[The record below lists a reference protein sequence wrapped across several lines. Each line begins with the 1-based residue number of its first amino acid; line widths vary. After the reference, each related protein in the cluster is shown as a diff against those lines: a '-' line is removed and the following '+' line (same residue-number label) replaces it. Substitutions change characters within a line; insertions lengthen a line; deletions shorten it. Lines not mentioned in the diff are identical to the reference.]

1 MPFNLSINYG
11 YTLCSGKIYE
21 RNIKHSHESMKI
33 ENVLFLNKLKLNT
46 IQQNVDIY
54 KTQSLGFIFFSV
66 G

>member
-1 MPFNLSINYG
+1 M
-11 YTLCSGKIYE
+11 
-21 RNIKHSHESMKI
+21 KHSHESMKI

-54 KTQSLGFIFFSV
+54 KTQSLGFVSFSV